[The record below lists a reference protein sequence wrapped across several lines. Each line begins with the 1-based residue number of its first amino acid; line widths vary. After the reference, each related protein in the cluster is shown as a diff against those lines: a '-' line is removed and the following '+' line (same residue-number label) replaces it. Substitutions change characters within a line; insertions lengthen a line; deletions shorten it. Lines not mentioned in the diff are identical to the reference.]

1 MPIVSVVYPRR
12 EGATF
17 DFDYYTSRHLPLV
30 EERWRG
36 DAGLLDAHGLRGVAT
51 ADGSATPYMAM
62 AFLRFASTEAL
73 QAAMGGAHAAEII
86 GDIQNFTNV
95 QPEVQINEELS

>member
-30 EERWRG
+30 TERWG
-36 DAGLLDAHGLRGVAT
+36 DAGLLDAHALRGVAT
-51 ADGSATPYMAM
+51 ADGSATPYLAM
-62 AFLRFASTEAL
+62 AFLSFGSTEAL
-73 QAAMGGAHAAEII
+73 QAAMGGPHAAEIM
-86 GDIQNFTNV
+86 GDIANFTNV
-95 QPEVQINEELS
+95 QPQVQINEELS